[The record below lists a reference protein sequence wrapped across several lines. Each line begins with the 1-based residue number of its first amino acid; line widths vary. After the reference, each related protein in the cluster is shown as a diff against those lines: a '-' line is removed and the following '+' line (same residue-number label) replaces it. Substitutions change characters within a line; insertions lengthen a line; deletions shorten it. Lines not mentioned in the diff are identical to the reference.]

1 MKKIGILIIGVC
13 LLMITGCGG
22 SGYSSYGG
30 GSYENAMDS
39 MGSYSY
45 AQGVGVT
52 NSASSMDYSNTNIS
66 GSFADYSYYFSANGE
81 VKKKEEVL
89 DEYEK
94 IQTYV
99 NEHGGYIENVRNTY
113 NGYDIDWAD
122 SYFTDTE
129 INYQALGGVNFTVE
143 VDNDEVENVIQE
155 LVKFTDEKNLTVT
168 RYDQYITNYEA
179 YEIVDEEDWEY
190 YYGNTITQEELEKRL
205 KYASINVS
213 LSYRIPR
220 NGFMSFVLYIVSFAK
235 QVRDVFLSLLA
246 TLLMLAVFAYIALYL
261 IILPVYK
268 LFKKSLF
275 KFRVK
280 HNEYYLPKEIIINN
294 APVEEVIMTRKQK
307 KKTK

>member
-22 SGYSSYGG
+22 SGYSSYSG
-30 GSYENAMDS
+30 GSYENATDS
-39 MGSYSY
+39 MGSYSS
-45 AQGVGVT
+45 AQGIGIM
-52 NSASSMDYSNTNIS
+52 NSESSMNYSNTNIS
-66 GSFADYSYYFSANGE
+66 GSFADYSYNFSANGE
-81 VKKKEEVL
+81 VKKKEDVL

-99 NEHGGYIENVRNTY
+99 NEHEGYIENVRNTY

-129 INYQALGGVNFTVE
+129 INYQALGAVNFTVQ

-155 LVKFTDEKNLTVT
+155 LVRFTDEKNLTVT

-205 KYASINVS
+205 KYASINVN

-220 NGFMSFVLYIVSFAK
+220 SSFMSFVLYIVNFAK
-235 QVRDVFLSLLA
+235 QARDVFLSLLA